1 MRALYRQRFRRLKTR
16 PFRSQND
23 LRFKAK
29 WFAQLAKWSARH
41 FECEGRAWENDLRV
55 DLRLGLRADLRYK
68 DGRMEGWK
76 DGGACSAAQIIS
88 AVARVAPPHRPFY
101 APAAPSRPPIRNALP
116 PFCTH
121 EKACTAG
128 LTCLRCW
135 RAEPVPPADRVGSLP
150 RTACALAGGAGSLPE
165 TALRVG
171 GRSG

>member
-29 WFAQLAKWSARH
+29 WFAQLAKWFARH
-41 FECEGRAWENDLRV
+41 FEWEGRAWEN
-55 DLRLGLRADLRYK
+55 DLRLGLRADLRY
-68 DGRMEGWK
+68 K

-101 APAAPSRPPIRNALP
+101 APAAPSRPPLRNALP

-128 LTCLRCW
+128 
-135 RAEPVPPADRVGSLP
+135 PDVPAL
-150 RTACALAGGAGSLPE
+150 LAGGAC
-165 TALRVG
+165 AAG
-171 GRSG
+171 GQSG

>member
-1 MRALYRQRFRRLKTR
+1 MEVPVAQRKSLQRLPESPRPTALFTR
-16 PFRSQND
+16 PR
-23 LRFKAK
+23 LRA
-29 WFAQLAKWSARH
+29 
-41 FECEGRAWENDLRV
+41 G
-55 DLRLGLRADLRYK
+55 LRLGT
-68 DGRMEGWK
+68 
-76 DGGACSAAQIIS
+76 
-88 AVARVAPPHRPFY
+88 
-101 APAAPSRPPIRNALP
+101 ALP

-150 RTACALAGGAGSLPE
+150 RTACALAGGVGSLPE